1 MSRAAAAG
9 RARPEAERAWA
20 SIAAIAATSV
30 SPRLRQGSQRKSSG
44 STDLFRQ
51 LLGALGGLPRR
62 VDVRAAEM
70 AVNRRLAEQRPPEV
84 ELLDDPERAQVEQLV
99 DGRDEDWLGNPAG
112 PERVDPD
119 RNRFHDPDR
128 VRDLDLAAPRE
139 AGGNDVLGY
148 VPCAVCARSVDLR
161 GVLAREAA
169 AAVARIPAIGVDH
182 DLASS
187 QPGICQRSTND
198 EPAGGIDEGAD
209 AAILELGWD

>member
-44 STDLFRQ
+44 STDLFCQ
-51 LLGALGGLPRR
+51 LLGALGRLPRR

-84 ELLDDPERAQVEQLV
+84 ELLDDAERAQVEQLA
-99 DGRDEDWLGNPAG
+99 DGHYEDWLGNLAG

-139 AGGNDVLGY
+139 TRGNDVFGD
-148 VPCAVCARSVDLR
+148 VTSAVGARPIDLC
-161 GVLAREAA
+161 GVFAREAA
-169 AAVARIPAIGVDH
+169 TAVARVSAIRVDH
-182 DLASS
+182 
-187 QPGICQRSTND
+187 
-198 EPAGGIDEGAD
+198 
-209 AAILELGWD
+209 